1 MKNSMAALALAGLAA
16 LVGCNGSEKQDD
28 PEKGKAQ
35 GQVPIEERGGNPPE
49 EPRVEENLTLQWDEI
64 DRDDRGIPDAEQV
77 ATWVAERRRLVDR
90 CLNNEPQA
98 VTQARETLEEIVKRV
113 PDSSK
118 DRYLLAKCLFSETA
132 YWWRVTD
139 VTAWEMGRLQLD
151 KTPHDSE
158 ELPPGTKLTDAQI
171 EERLAK
177 LRPVLDR
184 NLRAL
189 NEVGGRAMRS
199 FILYRQQRPD
209 DKSIYD
215 YVWKLNFFL
224 QDYEEARKWL
234 QLVIYEMDQAG
245 IPAADPD
252 RKGYEDLEKEITDKI
267 GDAKM
272 GKGFQPVRPMSRDRF
287 GSRRV
292 GDR

>member
-1 MKNSMAALALAGLAA
+1 MKDVLGGLVLAGLLA
-16 LVGCNGSEKQDD
+16 LVGCGGPETKDD
-28 PEKGKAQ
+28 PGKGPK
-35 GQVPIEERGGNPPE
+35 GQPPLEDRGGNRPE

-64 DRDDRGIPDAEQV
+64 ERDDRGIPDAEEV
-77 ATWVAERRRLVDR
+77 ATWVAERRRLVER
-90 CLNNEPQA
+90 CLNNDPQA

-158 ELPPGTKLTDAQI
+158 GLPPGTKLTPEEI
-171 EERLAK
+171 EQRLAK

-189 NEVGGRAMRS
+189 NEAGALAMKS
-199 FILYRQQRPD
+199 FALYRQQRPD
-209 DKSIYD
+209 DKSIYE
-215 YVWKLNFFL
+215 YVWRLNFFL
-224 QDYEEARKWL
+224 QDYEEARRWL

-245 IPAADPD
+245 VPAADPD
-252 RKGYEDLEKEITDKI
+252 RKGYEDLATEITERI
-267 GDAKM
+267 ADARM
-272 GKGFQPVRPMSRDRF
+272 GKGFQPVRPMSRDRL
-287 GSRRV
+287 GARHV
-292 GDR
+292 GGR